1 MSVSSMVRLDG
12 LIARKSGF
20 ESQSAHS
27 TFRLWNACLAQLVER
42 MTFNHV
48 VVGSSPT
55 AGNLLKD

>member
-1 MSVSSMVRLDG
+1 MVRLDG